1 MRDPNDTQTN
11 DLLPTP
17 RRRGRP
23 STGMALTPAQK
34 QARYRERQRA
44 RSVSVTFDR
53 EVVEALEM
61 HVRGLVAGRD
71 APIPPELLPGL
82 LDSLRAATQ
91 TQLRPVTE

>member
-1 MRDPNDTQTN
+1 M
-11 DLLPTP
+11 
-17 RRRGRP
+17 
-23 STGMALTPAQK
+23 
-34 QARYRERQRA
+34 
-44 RSVSVTFDR
+44 SVTFDR

-61 HVRGLVAGRD
+61 HVRGLVAGCD

>member
-1 MRDPNDTQTN
+1 MRDPNDTQTD

-23 STGMALTPAQK
+23 RTGTALTSAQK
-34 QARYRERQRA
+34 QARYRERLRA
-44 RSVSVTFDR
+44 RSVSVTFGR
-53 EVVEALEM
+53 EAVEALEL
-61 HVRGLVAGRD
+61 HIRGLVAGHD

-82 LDSLRAATQ
+82 LDALRAATQ

>member
-1 MRDPNDTQTN
+1 MRDPHDADTP

-23 STGMALTPAQK
+23 RTGTALTPAQK
-34 QARYRERQRA
+34 QARYRERQRV
-44 RSVSVTFDR
+44 RTVSVTFGR
-53 EVVEALEM
+53 QEVEALEL
-61 HVRGLVAGRD
+61 HIRGLVAGRD

-82 LDSLRAATQ
+82 LDALRAATQ

>member
-1 MRDPNDTQTN
+1 MRDPHDADTP

-23 STGMALTPAQK
+23 RTGTALTPAQK
-34 QARYRERQRA
+34 QARYRERQRV
-44 RSVSVTFDR
+44 RTVSVAFGR
-53 EVVEALEM
+53 QEVEALEL
-61 HVRGLVAGRD
+61 HIRGLVAGRD

>member
-1 MRDPNDTQTN
+1 MRDPNDTKTH

-23 STGMALTPAQK
+23 STGKALTPAQK
-34 QARYRERQRA
+34 QAAYRARQRV
-44 RSVSVTFDR
+44 RTVSVTFSR

-61 HVRGLVAGRD
+61 HIRGLVAGHD
-71 APIPPELLPGL
+71 APIPRELLPGL

-91 TQLRPVTE
+91 TQLRPITE

>member
-1 MRDPNDTQTN
+1 MRDPHDDSTS
-11 DLLPTP
+11 DLLPMP

-23 STGMALTPAQK
+23 STGTALTPAQK
-34 QARYRERQRA
+34 QARYRERLRV
-44 RSVSVTFDR
+44 RTVSVTFGR
-53 EVVEALEM
+53 QEVEALEL
-61 HVRGLVAGRD
+61 HIRGLVAGHD

>member
-1 MRDPNDTQTN
+1 MRDPHDDSTS
-11 DLLPTP
+11 DLLPMP

-23 STGMALTPAQK
+23 STGKALTPAQK
-34 QARYRERQRA
+34 QAAYRARQRV
-44 RSVSVTFDR
+44 RTVSVTFSR

-82 LDSLRAATQ
+82 LDALRAATQ
-91 TQLRPVTE
+91 TQLRPITE